1 MLLLR
6 SLLFDLWLYSS
17 MAVMGVAFAPAAAVS
32 RNLAYWAMRAY
43 CRQALWML
51 ERICGLRVERRGK
64 LPVGEVLVA
73 AKHQSFLDILVL
85 MRDLPRPKFVMK
97 RSLVWAPVLG
107 LYALRIG
114 AAPIDR
120 DRGTSSLRKMRSRLS
135 GQRSEAGQI
144 VIYPQGTRVAPGAAA
159 RYRRGVFGLY
169 REYGLQCAPV
179 ATNAGMFWGR
189 RSLLRRP
196 GVAVVEFLEAIP
208 SGMKAD
214 PFMTLLEQRIETAS
228 DKLLQEAGFQ
238 PERASA

>member
-6 SLLFDLWLYSS
+6 SMLFDLWLYSS
-17 MAVMGVAFAPAAAVS
+17 MAVMGVVFAPAAAVS
-32 RNLAYWAMRAY
+32 RNAAYWAMRVY

-51 ERICGLRVERRGK
+51 DRLCGLRVERRGK

-114 AAPIDR
+114 AAPVDR
-120 DRGTSSLRKMRSRLS
+120 DRGTASLRKMRSRLS
-135 GQRSEAGQI
+135 DQRSEAGQI
-144 VIYPQGTRVAPGAAA
+144 VIYPQGTRVAPGAEV

-169 REYGLQCAPV
+169 REYGVLCAPV
-179 ATNAGMFWGR
+179 ATNAGVFWGR
-189 RSLLRRP
+189 RSVVRRP
-196 GVAVVEFLEAIP
+196 GVAVVEFLEPIP

-214 PFMTLLEQRIETAS
+214 PFMALLEERIETAS
-228 DKLLQEAGFQ
+228 AKLLKEAG
-238 PERASA
+238 